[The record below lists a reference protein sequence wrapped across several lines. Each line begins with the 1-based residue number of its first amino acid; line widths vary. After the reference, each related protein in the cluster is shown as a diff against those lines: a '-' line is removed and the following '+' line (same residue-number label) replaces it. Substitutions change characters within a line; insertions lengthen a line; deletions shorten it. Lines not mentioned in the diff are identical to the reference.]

1 MLKFCF
7 NHPLLTISIFIRLL
21 CSLNLLA
28 GEAVFNSYNDLLKVP
43 GVKGLLLASTISRLP
58 QAMLSIGIITML
70 VQQTGSYWIAGALA
84 GTFSFS
90 CALFDPQISKL
101 VDRYGQRKILPLVT
115 LFSVT
120 MLLALITASYYR
132 QPPGILFSLAVLSG
146 IRPPMTSMVRA
157 RWAFLF
163 RGQPLLKSAFSLDSV
178 VAEIIFIAG
187 PPLAIYL
194 STNIH
199 AEAGPLVATVFL
211 CTGVPLFLL
220 QRKTEPAIV
229 QNKGEHHD
237 TALKTPGILIVIFAL
252 LAMGTI
258 GGAIDVAV
266 VAFSI
271 ASQAPNAAS
280 LIIALYALGS
290 VIAGL
295 GFGAWKTHLKIEN
308 QFLFVTLL
316 MMFTSVTP
324 LFVSSLPGLGVA
336 IFIIGLTI
344 APTMIIAM
352 DIGSSLLPQSRL
364 TEGLAW
370 MSTGISTGVAA
381 GGALAGIIIDHYGT
395 HSAFLLTLSAGVA
408 IAIIGAMGFPGL
420 KCYLAQARA

>member
-1 MLKFCF
+1 M
-7 NHPLLTISIFIRLL
+7 
-21 CSLNLLA
+21 
-28 GEAVFNSYNDLLKVP
+28 FNSYKDILQIP
-43 GVKGLLLASTISRLP
+43 GAKGLLFASTISRLP

-70 VQQTGSYWIAGALA
+70 VQQTGTYWLAGAIAG
-84 GTFSFS
+84 TYSFS
-90 CALFDPQISKL
+90 CALFDPQVSKL
-101 VDRYGQRKILPLVT
+101 VDRHGQRKILPLVT
-115 LFSVT
+115 FFSIA
-120 MLLALITASYYR
+120 MLLALILASYYR
-132 QPPGILFSLAVLSG
+132 QTATLLFILAALAG

-163 RGQPLLKSAFSLDSV
+163 RGQPLLKSAFALDSV
-178 VAEIIFIAG
+178 IAEIIFIVG

-194 STNIH
+194 STSSYP
-199 AEAGPLVATVFL
+199 ETGPLVATAFL
-211 CTGVPLFLL
+211 CAGVLLFLL

-229 QNKGEHHD
+229 VMKGERHD
-237 TALKTPGILIVIFAL
+237 SALKTPGLKIIIFAL
-252 LAMGTI
+252 LAMGII
-258 GGAIDVAV
+258 GGAIDIAV
-266 VAFSI
+266 VAFSN
-271 ASQAPNAAS
+271 AHQAPNAAS

-308 QFLFVTLL
+308 QFLFITLL
-316 MMFTSVTP
+316 MMCTSVIP
-324 LFVSSLPGLGVA
+324 LFVSSLPALGLA

-381 GGALAGIIIDHYGT
+381 GGALAGLIIDHYGT
-395 HSAFLLTLSAGVA
+395 HSAFLLTLSAGIA
-408 IAIIGAMGFPGL
+408 IAIIGALGFPGL
-420 KCYLAQARA
+420 KRYLAQAHA